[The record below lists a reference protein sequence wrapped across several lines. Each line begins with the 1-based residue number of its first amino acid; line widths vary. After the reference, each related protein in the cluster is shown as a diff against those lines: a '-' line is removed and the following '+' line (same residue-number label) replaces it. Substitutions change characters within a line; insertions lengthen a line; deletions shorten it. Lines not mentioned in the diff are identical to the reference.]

1 MREGRQ
7 EGGRDGGKPGQPPS
21 RRAAGRSGSNFTSPL
36 ISPPPPPPPRES
48 PSPQRAA
55 LSCPPARLPAPV
67 SPPPHYRY
75 FVFSNLTAGREST
88 HPLPGHPPRRP
99 TVLPDRSC
107 PAARPPLGSAPAG
120 RLPPAPSATE
130 GGTAAPGAARGGPC
144 YLSVPLRW
152 ERSRCFFRARCLLGA
167 GMKGA
172 SPGCP
177 PEDLRGSAP
186 RRGAGGEGR
195 VRRGAARH
203 DSPTALRRPRLPLP
217 WGQVPPAGTWGLA
230 GPDPRSG
237 VAEGSDWASGRTPR
251 RDYARGRAAA
261 TAACAEKVRGGRRGG
276 GSRPRASGVT
286 GEVGTRART
295 WAARGGGR
303 AVALG
308 QPRGAR

>member
-195 VRRGAARH
+195 VRRGAARRGATRQPH
-203 DSPTALRRPRLPLP
+203 SAPAAPAPVAMGTGPARRNV
-217 WGQVPPAGTWGLA
+217 GI
-230 GPDPRSG
+230 
-237 VAEGSDWASGRTPR
+237 
-251 RDYARGRAAA
+251 GRA
-261 TAACAEKVRGGRRGG
+261 
-276 GSRPRASGVT
+276 
-286 GEVGTRART
+286 
-295 WAARGGGR
+295 
-303 AVALG
+303 
-308 QPRGAR
+308 